1 MHRFSDEEMTER
13 ASLYA
18 LGALSLW
25 EARAFE
31 EHLAEGC
38 ELCAAEL
45 QSFEVVTLALGRE
58 AAEADPPARIR
69 EKLLSLVAAET
80 PTPSTNLRAVP
91 PPLMTLRADEGKWH
105 EVSKGVMVKQLFFDP
120 QSGMVTS
127 LFKMKP
133 GTRIPLHHH
142 KGIEQCYV
150 VEGDF
155 HADDKSLCA
164 GDFHVAQ
171 PGSTHEPVYTIDG
184 ALLLIVAPQDYDVLE
199 HHSQ

>member
-38 ELCAAEL
+38 DECAAEL
-45 QSFEVVTLALGRE
+45 QSFEEVTCALGRAATE
-58 AAEADPPARIR
+58 ATPPARVR
-69 EKLLSLVAAET
+69 ESLLSLVAEES
-80 PTPSTNLRAVP
+80 PTPAPTLHAAP
-91 PPLMTLRADEGKWH
+91 PLLMTLRADEGEWY
-105 EVSKGVMVKQLFFDP
+105 EVGKGIMVKQLFVDP

-127 LFKMKP
+127 LFKMQP
-133 GTRIPLHHH
+133 GTRIPLHRHS
-142 KGIEQCYV
+142 GIEQCYV

-155 HADDKSLCA
+155 HADNKGLGA

-171 PGSTHEPVYTIDG
+171 AGSTHEPVYTVDG

-199 HHSQ
+199 HH

>member
-18 LGALSLW
+18 LGALSMW

-38 ELCAAEL
+38 DDCAAEL
-45 QSFEVVTLALGRE
+45 QSFEEVTCALGL
-58 AAEADPPARIR
+58 EADEANPPARVR
-69 EKLLSLVAAET
+69 EKLLSLVSEEV
-80 PTPSTNLRAVP
+80 PTPATTLRAVP
-91 PPLMTLRADEGKWH
+91 PAQLITLRADEGEWY
-105 EVSKGVMVKQLFFDP
+105 EVGKGIMVKQLFFDP

-127 LFKMKP
+127 LFKMQP
-133 GTRIPLHHH
+133 GTRIPLHRH

-155 HADDKSLCA
+155 HADNQRLGA
-164 GDFHVAQ
+164 GDFHVA
-171 PGSTHEPVYTIDG
+171 PAGSTHEPVYTVGG

-199 HHSQ
+199 HH